1 MQTATPSK
9 RNRKLPVQA
18 LAAAVLAAAALIAVG
33 SASAGLGPGKVSR
46 LQASCAGDLIRGK
59 AMIKRPG
66 TVTLRLLWRE
76 SADSAF
82 IVSRQRKAIHASRA
96 GSYRFKFDVS
106 RLNGYA
112 YAYRV
117 RASGGVKTKLLMA
130 ESCGPGLQVPEVPY
144 GLLLPVSLLVAL
156 GLPLALR
163 LRRAAVD
170 NP

>member
-1 MQTATPSK
+1 
-9 RNRKLPVQA
+9 
-18 LAAAVLAAAALIAVG
+18 VLAAAALIAVG
-33 SASAGLGPGKVSR
+33 SASAGLGPGKLTR

-59 AMIKRPG
+59 AKIKHPG
-66 TVTLRLLWRE
+66 TVNLRLLWKE
-76 SADSAF
+76 SADSPF
-82 IVSRQRKAIHASRA
+82 IVSRQRKAIHASHP
-96 GSYRFKFDVS
+96 GTYRFKFDVS
-106 RLNGYA
+106 RLNAYA

-130 ESCGPGLQVPEVPY
+130 ESCGPGLQVPEVPFA
-144 GLLLPVSLLVAL
+144 LLLPVSLLLAL